1 MTGTTVDRLRGI
13 TDGVAMKAACV
24 CATTANITL
33 SGLQTI
39 DGITVVA
46 NDRVLVKNQTT
57 TSENGI
63 YVASTGTWTRAY
75 DFDGDSDIIKGSRV
89 FVIGGTTNAETDW
102 YVSTASPS
110 IGSALA
116 FTQIV
121 VDVAAT
127 PPSGSITA
135 SGYTQTTARIL
146 GRTTAGTGAIQEIT
160 VGSGLTLSAGSLTN
174 ALVAG
179 TDYVAPGAVTTRG
192 ITMSTARLLG
202 RTTAAT
208 GAIEEITVGTGLS
221 LSGGTLTNTVSASTG
236 GKTLIAS
243 GTLSGTSQT
252 FTSIAATYAYLVLQ
266 ITGMSFTAG
275 VTPTVRPSTNNGSSY
290 DSTAGNYSGIR
301 TNIDSTPTVTTAKI
315 ATASMLENRLLAGGD
330 TENATITIRPYQGGT
345 YTQWTA
351 VIDDSAGNVS
361 VVSGVYKST
370 SAINALQIAGGTFDA
385 GTYALYGVS

>member
-1 MTGTTVDRLRGI
+1 
-13 TDGVAMKAACV
+13 MKAACV

-39 DGITVVA
+39 DGVTVVA
-46 NDRVLVKNQTT
+46 NDRVLVKNQTA

-75 DFDGDSDIIKGSRV
+75 DFDGDSDIVYGTRV
-89 FVIGGTTNAETDW
+89 FVIGGTTNTKTDW

-121 VDVAAT
+121 VTVAST
-127 PPSGSITA
+127 PPTGSITV
-135 SGYTQTTARIL
+135 SGYTQ
-146 GRTTAGTGAIQEIT
+146 
-160 VGSGLTLSAGSLTN
+160 
-174 ALVAG
+174 
-179 TDYVAPGAVTTRG
+179 
-192 ITMSTARLLG
+192 STARLLG

-208 GAIEEITVGTGLS
+208 GAIQEISVGAGLTMAAGSLTNALVSGTDYVAPGSILTSGLTQATARLLGRSTAGTGAIEAITIGTGLS
-221 LSGGTLTNTVSASTG
+221 LSGGTLSNTVSASTG
-236 GKTLIAS
+236 GATVIAS
-243 GTLSGTSQT
+243 GTLSGTSQV
-252 FTSIAATYAYLVLQ
+252 FTSIVATYAYLVLQ
-266 ITGMSFTAG
+266 ITGMSFSGA
-275 VTPTVRPSTNNGSSY
+275 VTPTLRPSTNNGSSY

-301 TNIDSTPTVTTAKI
+301 TNIDSTPTTTTAKI
-315 ATASMLENRLLAGGD
+315 ATASMLESRSLAGSD
-330 TENATITIRPYQGGT
+330 TCDATITIRPYQGGT
-345 YTQWTA
+345 YAQWTA
-351 VIDDSAGNVS
+351 VISDSVGNVS